1 VQQERLLINLKWVGI
16 GLLIL
21 AGFLPGVANLPAS
34 AKEIDWQSFENG
46 IARGKTENKKIYLH
60 FYANW
65 CGACR
70 IMESKTFRDPTVI
83 TYLNEN
89 FIPIKVNTDKEQDTS
104 RLFRIRA
111 LPDNWFIAEDGK
123 PIGHQPGYIQPALM
137 KKMLK
142 RLVHENSGQ

>member
-1 VQQERLLINLKWVGI
+1 MFNSKCVGLIV
-16 GLLIL
+16 LIL
-21 AGFLPGVANLPAS
+21 AGFLAGICQLPAA
-34 AKEIDWQSFENG
+34 AKEINWQSFEEG
-46 IARGKTENKKIYLH
+46 IARGQTEHKKIYLH

-70 IMESKTFRDPTVI
+70 IMENKTFKDPVVVAYI
-83 TYLNEN
+83 NEN

-137 KKMLK
+137 KRMLK
-142 RLVHENSGQ
+142 NLINGHTGQ

>member
-1 VQQERLLINLKWVGI
+1 
-16 GLLIL
+16 
-21 AGFLPGVANLPAS
+21 
-34 AKEIDWQSFENG
+34 
-46 IARGKTENKKIYLH
+46 
-60 FYANW
+60 
-65 CGACR
+65 
-70 IMESKTFRDPTVI
+70 MESQTFRDPTVI